1 MSLGRFACPPAHH
14 GPVRVLAAVA
24 ALATALLWAP
34 VGAVAQHGDDV
45 GQAPPPPPGPGEL
58 AVQVVGAATEA
69 LEGLPIALY
78 ALGPDGTPGLA
89 NGVTDAKGRAVF
101 TGISNDPGIVYL
113 IGARFAEIPFGE
125 RVTFVEGER
134 SARVEI
140 RVSEP
145 TTRIAGVSVEEVR
158 ARLDW
163 MGDRIVVTEIVR
175 IESAGT
181 RVIQVPSDPTGPAI
195 LERPLPAEARDWN
208 AGPTSIG
215 DELALVDGRV
225 RFYGPLYPGEQ
236 NVEYQWSLPID
247 RGDRSLSLPITLRD
261 AAERVVV
268 VAGTSGLEVQGDGLV
283 ASREL
288 ADDSGAPLASWARG
302 RLGGGETLEL
312 ALTLPE
318 SRLDPTALAIPQAN
332 VWVDLD
338 DTRLE
343 ANVDLTL
350 QVTPGAPI
358 SGTPEAPLMHVT
370 LPSGATLQGVAPEI
384 ETMGLV
390 PTADGGFDVI
400 GPIGPGEHHFGYAYR
415 VASRPEGVTLDLRFP
430 RAVQTLNVLI
440 ADNGLALDSE
450 RLHRRRPFR
459 NGTRNYL
466 HREAYNVGMDEVVD
480 LTIEPL
486 QAEGLPQTASQALTV
501 AGAAAAALY
510 LIAPLRSAR
519 RREDEGD
526 HALAALREE
535 REAIY
540 TAIADL
546 EHDYETGKLEEADYT
561 AMRERF
567 RGQAIELMRA
577 EQAHA
582 KAEGE
587 APPASAPAPAD
598 GPAHAPDATTS
609 GPPISAAPTGSF
621 CPSCGERVDPKWRFC
636 SHCGG
641 GLSPTGDAEQAG

>member
-1 MSLGRFACPPAHH
+1 M
-14 GPVRVLAAVA
+14 
-24 ALATALLWAP
+24 
-34 VGAVAQHGDDV
+34 
-45 GQAPPPPPGPGEL
+45 
-58 AVQVVGAATEA
+58 
-69 LEGLPIALY
+69 
-78 ALGPDGTPGLA
+78 
-89 NGVTDAKGRAVF
+89 
-101 TGISNDPGIVYL
+101 
-113 IGARFAEIPFGE
+113 
-125 RVTFVEGER
+125 
-134 SARVEI
+134 
-140 RVSEP
+140 
-145 TTRIAGVSVEEVR
+145 
-158 ARLDW
+158 
-163 MGDRIVVTEIVR
+163 
-175 IESAGT
+175 
-181 RVIQVPSDPTGPAI
+181 
-195 LERPLPAEARDWN
+195 
-208 AGPTSIG
+208 
-215 DELALVDGRV
+215 

-236 NVEYQWSLPID
+236 NVEYRWSLPVD
-247 RGDRSLSLPITLRD
+247 REDRSLSLPIALRD

-268 VAGTSGLEVQGDGLV
+268 VAGTSGLEIQGDGLV

-288 ADDSGAPLASWARG
+288 ADDSGAPARVVG
-302 RLGGGETLEL
+302 ARPTRPGGAARAG
-312 ALTLPE
+312 AHAARE
-318 SRLDPTALAIPQAN
+318 SPRSDRALDPRRPTSGSTSTT
-332 VWVDLD
+332 
-338 DTRLE
+338 TRLE

-358 SGTPEAPLMHVT
+358 SGTAGGPADARDVCLR
-370 LPSGATLQGVAPEI
+370 ARRCRGVAPEI

-466 HREAYNVGMDEVVD
+466 HREAYNVGMEEVVD

-567 RGQAIELMRA
+567 RAQAIELMRA

-582 KAEGE
+582 KAEGVAPGTAE
-587 APPASAPAPAD
+587 AQADGDPPAAPAPA
-598 GPAHAPDATTS
+598 PDPSSAEGVAS
-609 GPPISAAPTGSF
+609 PSAAPTGSF
-621 CPSCGERVDPKWRFC
+621 CPSCGERVDPRWRFC

-641 GLSPTGDAEQAG
+641 GLSPTADAEHAG